1 MAARRP
7 RNPDLPS
14 RKESIEKAMQASAD
28 DPSLPGVEAARAQV
42 RESVIRES
50 LAAAGIPYASIRT
63 IKTPGK
69 LRQSHVN
76 LIEATDG
83 NTITFRSS
91 PYPHFLVMPGGTEI
105 PIWNVAG
112 AVAVGSE
119 IAQKLSRTERLAKR
133 KAALEEKM
141 GARVESKSARAEPL
155 RAPTPKARK
164 GVQEVPSDEDDV
176 DDSLDEDELDD
187 ATEGEASD
195 E

>member
-7 RNPDLPS
+7 RTPNPDVPT
-14 RKESIEKAMQASAD
+14 REETIRKAMQVSAD
-28 DPSLPGVEAARAQV
+28 DPSSPSVQEARASVAEQV
-42 RESVIRES
+42 G
-50 LAAAGIPYASIRT
+50 GIPYASIRT

-76 LIEATDG
+76 LIEAIDG
-83 NTITFRSS
+83 NTITFRSF

-133 KAALEEKM
+133 KAALEAKM
-141 GARVESKSARAEPL
+141 GERTESRPARAEPV
-155 RAPTPKARK
+155 RAPKVRK
-164 GVQEVPSDEDDV
+164 GVQEVPSDEDDI
-176 DDSLDEDELDD
+176 DDSLDEDDLDD

-195 E
+195 DK